1 VPKRQPASA
10 AERVSIVTEWLFDR
24 GVPSNVIFKDGEK
37 WAISGQNFPALPGI
51 LRAIA
56 RECEAQL
63 AGNTTVN

>member
-1 VPKRQPASA
+1 VSGHRVSA
-10 AERVSIVTEWLFDR
+10 AERVSLATEWLHDH
-24 GVPSNVIFKDGEK
+24 GVPVNMIFKDGEK

-63 AGNTTVN
+63 ADNKTVN